1 MAIKIKFLGVGR
13 SVRALCLMM
22 TLTILTQRFAIPLG
36 ATQLPVA
43 FLLYWATVLWLA
55 VDGLT
60 VPRKLNAIVL
70 WVSFGL
76 ILLCSLSTYGKT
88 SISSLL
94 YLLALY
100 LPLTMGATRSVTRE
114 NTREAARYFV
124 LLMVFFSIVG
134 IWQYF
139 SQLILHIAYIDPI
152 GNLPDAVVMQGYLAS
167 YPVSYGGDLYKSNAF
182 VFLEASFLSQFIA
195 LAIII
200 ELNLLRRLW
209 VLLTLLLGLL
219 VTFSGTGLMLLV
231 VVAPFILIKNIRS
244 LKVIALTVAAIVVLV
259 GTVIA
264 RPEVMVRVAEFGAS
278 DTSASARFI
287 EPFTRMARYST
298 RNASSLIA
306 GYGAGSSDRLG
317 NTSDSLVNYSAIP
330 KAIIEYGLLGGV
342 PLLLAIATCIT
353 LSVGALPLVAAL
365 VVTHFV
371 LSGALLQPIS
381 VMLIYFFNVSTVRK
395 RRPARRDLAASI

>member
-1 MAIKIKFLGVGR
+1 MAIKIKPLGVGR

-22 TLTILTQRFAIPLG
+22 TLAILTQRFAIPLG

-43 FLLYWATVLWLA
+43 FLLYWATVLWLTI
-55 VDGLT
+55 DGLT
-60 VPRKLNAIVL
+60 VPHKLNAIVL

-114 NTREAARYFV
+114 NTREVARYFV
-124 LLMVFFSIVG
+124 FLMVLFSIVG

-139 SQLILHIAYIDPI
+139 SQLILHIPYTDPI
-152 GNLPDAVVMQGYLAS
+152 GNLPDAVIMQGYLAS

-182 VFLEASFLSQFIA
+182 VFLEASFLSQFVA
-195 LAIII
+195 LAIVI
-200 ELNLLRRLW
+200 ELSFWRRLW
-209 VLLTLLLGLL
+209 VLSTLLLGLL

-231 VVAPFILIKNIRS
+231 AVAPFILIKNIKS

-259 GTVIA
+259 GTVIM
-264 RPEVMVRVAEFGAS
+264 RPEVMVRAAEFGTS

-298 RNASSLIA
+298 RTTSSLIA

-317 NTSDSLVNYSAIP
+317 SAGDSLVNYSAIP
-330 KAIIEYGLLGGV
+330 KAIIEYGLLGGL
-342 PLLLAIATCIT
+342 PLLLAIAACIT
-353 LSVGALPLVAAL
+353 LSVGSLPLVTAL
-365 VVTHFV
+365 VLTHFV

-395 RRPARRDLAASI
+395 KRLVRRDLTASI

>member
-1 MAIKIKFLGVGR
+1 MAMKIKPLGVGR

-22 TLTILTQRFAIPLG
+22 TLAILTQRFAIPLG

-100 LPLTMGATRSVTRE
+100 LPLTMSATRSVTRE

-124 LLMVFFSIVG
+124 LLMVLFSVVG

-139 SQLILHIAYIDPI
+139 SQLILHIPYADPI
-152 GNLPDAVVMQGYLAS
+152 GNLPDAVIMQGYLAS
-167 YPVSYGGDLYKSNAF
+167 YPVSYGGDLYKSNAI

-195 LAIII
+195 LAIVI
-200 ELNLLRRLW
+200 ELSFSRRLW
-209 VLLTLLLGLL
+209 ILSTLLLGLL

-259 GTVIA
+259 GTVIM

-287 EPFTRMARYST
+287 EPFARMARYST
-298 RNASSLIA
+298 RNTSSLIA

-342 PLLLAIATCIT
+342 PLLLAIATCIA
-353 LSVGALPLVAAL
+353 LSVGSLPLVAAL

-395 RRPARRDLAASI
+395 RRPVRRDLTASI